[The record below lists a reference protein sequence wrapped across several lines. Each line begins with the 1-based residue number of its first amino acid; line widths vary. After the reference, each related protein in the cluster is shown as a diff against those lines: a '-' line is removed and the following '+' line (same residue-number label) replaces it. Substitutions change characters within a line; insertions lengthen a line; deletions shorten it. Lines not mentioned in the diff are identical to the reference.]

1 MKKLF
6 EKPLIHYTFVLTVVA
21 IVCGIMISAVNA
33 ITAPII
39 ENNIAKAQ
47 AAAYRLVLPAGETFT
62 EVTDDEFPKTIL
74 TVVEAKAGTNVV
86 GYIYTAYTTNKY
98 GYMRLVVAV
107 SPTGMILGA
116 DFIDI
121 NQTYQVDGTRTNL
134 SLYVGSS
141 ITSLAPSGDIVTGA
155 TGSLNSLKALLGDVA
170 IAHALVV
177 VAPADPYDL
186 WFGAGYTMAIDTTFT
201 PTSEVLA
208 KSIVKN
214 ANDVVIGAY
223 YHLRGTG
230 EYNSDQGT
238 AGTINMYVGLSTTG
252 EILGIDLPKS
262 EYGHTTSNAF
272 YPKVINYANSIIGTN
287 ISSFGGQGDLA
298 TGATNSKILVDALL
312 TALGGVIE

>member
-1 MKKLF
+1 MKK
-6 EKPLIHYTFVLTVVA
+6 PIVHYTFVLAVVA

-39 ENNIAKAQ
+39 ENNILKAQ
-47 AAAYRLVLPAGETFT
+47 AAAYQLVLPSGETFT
-62 EVTDDEFPKTIL
+62 EITDEGFPSTVL

-86 GYIYTAYTTNKY
+86 GYIYTVYTTNKY

-107 SPTGMILGA
+107 GTTGTILGA

-134 SLYVGSS
+134 SLYVGSP

-155 TGSLNSLKALLGDVA
+155 TGSLNSLTGLLGDVA
-170 IAHALVV
+170 IAHGLVV
-177 VAPADPYDL
+177 VAPADPYEA
-186 WFGAGYTMAIDTTFT
+186 WFGAGYTMEVDTTFT
-201 PTSEVLA
+201 ATTQVLE

-214 ANDVVIGAY
+214 ASDEVIGSY
-223 YHLRGTG
+223 YHLRGSA
-230 EYNSDQGT
+230 EYNSEEGST
-238 AGTINMYVGLSTTG
+238 GTINVYVGLSTTG
-252 EILGIDLPKS
+252 EILGIDLPKD

-272 YPKVINYANSIIGTN
+272 YPKVVAYANSIAGTN
-287 ISSFGGQGDLA
+287 IASFNGQGDLA
-298 TGATNSKILVDALL
+298 SGASNSRTLIDTLL